1 MEMDAHRPG
10 LSLVPA
16 AGDVERGLVLQTEG
30 RTSGQFDVGLL
41 RDQVGYSIGIAS
53 DAEILRGQG
62 S

>member
-1 MEMDAHRPG
+1 MLIGR
-10 LSLVPA
+10 LVA
-16 AGDVERGLVLQTEG
+16 CSGGCRRRKGLVLQTEE

-41 RDQVGYSIGIAS
+41 GDQVGYSIGIAS